1 MNQSVTLN
9 LPAAL
14 YDRLQRMAAAAHRSV
29 EDELLDVVVA
39 AVPEADDLP
48 ADLAEAVSHLAV
60 LDDAALMHAATVAMP
75 PDAADELER
84 LHVKRQ
90 REGLTEV
97 EAQAASALTRR
108 YERTM
113 LVRAEAAALL
123 VERGHDASSILGAV

>member
-14 YDRLQRMAAAAHRSV
+14 YDRLRRMAEEAHRSV

-39 AVPEADDLP
+39 AVPEADELP
-48 ADLAEAVSHLAV
+48 ADLAEAVAQLAV
-60 LDDAALMHAATVAMP
+60 LDDAALMQAATAVMP
-75 PDAADELER
+75 PDAAEELEH
-84 LHVKRQ
+84 LHSKRQ
-90 REGLTEV
+90 REGLTEP
-97 EAQAASALTRR
+97 EAQAAAALTRL

-123 VERGHDASSILGAV
+123 AERGRDVSGILGAA

>member
-14 YDRLQRMAAAAHRSV
+14 YDRLQRMAEAAHRSV

-39 AVPEADDLP
+39 AVPEADALP

-75 PDAADELER
+75 VDAAEELER
-84 LHVKRQ
+84 LHSKRQ
-90 REGLTEV
+90 REGLTEA
-97 EAQAASALTRR
+97 EAQTATALTRR

-123 VERGHDASSILGAV
+123 VARGHDASRILGAV